1 MAGDCQGHPGQD
13 GRHDI
18 SSSTKVCAY
27 ANRYTNAI
35 CFMVYIHLLYRAAR
49 LQHASSLPNAIKQ
62 RIAVETLQVW
72 APLSFQVGLSNHI
85 PELEVH
91 IHKPLICSSC
101 HLSTLLTLCVFL
113 CLYQVHSYVL
123 LFPQSFH
130 SFVTWFDAFRPT
142 ARKVL
147 KQFRG
152 HLKALLEGDAVLPS
166 LASKVRTSL

>member
-1 MAGDCQGHPGQD
+1 MTLALAL
-13 GRHDI
+13 RSKLMLTDI
-18 SSSTKVCAY
+18 RVLY
-27 ANRYTNAI
+27 VIYTTDIN
-35 CFMVYIHLLYRAAR
+35 RAAR
-49 LQHASSLPNAIKQ
+49 LQHAGSLPNAIKQ

-85 PELEVH
+85 PELEVFMYIDRLH
-91 IHKPLICSSC
+91 ICFISCPL
-101 HLSTLLTLCVFL
+101 TYPYTLCIFAH
-113 CLYQVHSYVL
+113 QVHSYVL

-147 KQFRG
+147 RQFRG

-166 LASKVRTSL
+166 LASKVCTNLYFFTILRGLL